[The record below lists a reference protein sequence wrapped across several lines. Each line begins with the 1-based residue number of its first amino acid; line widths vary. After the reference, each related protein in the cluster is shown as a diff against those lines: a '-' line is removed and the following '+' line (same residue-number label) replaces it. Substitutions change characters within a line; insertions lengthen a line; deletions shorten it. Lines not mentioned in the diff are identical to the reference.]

1 MRDYDEVTNT
11 VLKRRDA
18 QIAKRK
24 HQMYVVKR
32 SAAAA
37 FSLCIVSAAGIGIWK
52 NNSLRSALDDH
63 HSSNVITET
72 TGASEPTAAAV
83 TEYTTQ
89 QTTAKA
95 NQQTAAQEKN
105 TVTTAV
111 QKSSKTTPYNTSAVK
126 SHTVSTV
133 PAAETVTEKIV
144 SGNAKETQLPANTV
158 PTQRT
163 AANAV
168 RTTSPVT
175 TVNIRTGANTFAAT
189 SGIQTSVYTVTSQ
202 SAVTTISE
210 SERSNYMKKIVSM
223 LSAAVMMS
231 SIVPYNSNAVDT
243 EDPVHK
249 YAANIYSYYEPA
261 NQVNPAEQELFD
273 RIDKGLIDIDID
285 RNGELDMRDAALL
298 WTYEECKFAKQE
310 DTIANEG
317 YADLVKIYKY
327 IDFHAPSEESMEFLE
342 TREPIRDKEFFS
354 QSRYYPKHELAV
366 LDAYLIMRYHLINTF
381 KSEYLDAS
389 YYSDVIG
396 YPYLDVNRSSYNIEK
411 LKSFPEEYEKYANQ
425 TALGGQFFEF
435 MNMEVRCLGHL
446 IKERITPLSS
456 DIYDFNGDGTFD
468 LHDIQDYSIFF
479 INYDADSIYKKA
491 FVEHLNEPYDF
502 SKYISYSDTETSISE
517 ETWNRCLKYLNHDA
531 DLTEELNTFTITY
544 PQKLISLY
552 FEKNNFKLVYLEPD
566 YYTSERPG
574 SEGMPIDKDLILN
587 YYIERYAAEHGLVTT
602 RLTFNQ
608 EAFDKEYLKWTDDLK
623 NGKGISPDV
632 DGDGKA
638 DIEDY
643 RLLDDFV
650 VELFANTPAEE
661 SELPEGIREF
671 LDTEFDINNNGI
683 SGDIHDAMAG
693 MAYIMANDP
702 SCFKSLMESNDLI
715 GENYES
721 NLNILSKLPIERSGD
736 ANCDN
741 ETGLADALIIL
752 QNNANSEKYPL
763 NALGKFNADVYE
775 TGNGLTP
782 MDALEIQKW
791 DAEHKI

>member
-95 NQQTAAQEKN
+95 TQQTAAKEKN

-168 RTTSPVT
+168 RTSSPVT

-223 LSAAVMMS
+223 LSAAAMMS
-231 SIVPYNSNAVDT
+231 SIIPHPANAADFVDPAVKYSNGST
-243 EDPVHK
+243 
-249 YAANIYSYYEPA
+249 SYYESGIE
-261 NQVNPAEQELFD
+261 VNHAEQELFD
-273 RIDKGLIDIDID
+273 MIDAGLIDIDID
-285 RNGELDMRDAALL
+285 RNGEINMLDGALL
-298 WTYEECKFAKQE
+298 NVYENYTY
-310 DTIANEG
+310 
-317 YADLVKIYKY
+317 YKNLAQTSAEVPMNQY
-327 IDFHAPSEESMEFLE
+327 GHLEFHAPSEEAMEFLE
-342 TREPIRDKEFFS
+342 TRKPIRDKEVFKNF
-354 QSRYYPKHELAV
+354 RYYDEHDIAT
-366 LDAYLIMRYHLINTF
+366 LDSTLIIRYLLLNKI
-381 KSEYLDAS
+381 EPS
-389 YYSDVIG
+389 YFDPDYYIDTIG
-396 YPYLDVNRSSYNIEK
+396 YPHYQIMADSL
-411 LKSFPEEYEKYANQ
+411 
-425 TALGGQFFEF
+425 
-435 MNMEVRCLGHL
+435 NMEKIQAEIEAGTLSDFFSEIMIPSQTMGCINTNATMLLRE
-446 IKERITPLSS
+446 IRPRILDKSG
-456 DIYDFNGDGTFD
+456 IDFDVDGNGVFD
-468 LHDIQDYSIFF
+468 LHDIERYDLFEHMSGINKDLSKIESDSYAASIDFDYEAYIKYPGDDCELDEELWNNCSDLF
-479 INYDADSIYKKA
+479 IKTQEVVSEYAYLKDNRNYYGTPSIYSHINADDLIGVYYMRNSFKTTDL
-491 FVEHLNEPYDF
+491 ETEQYNNNEEFITALERYMETHALVTSRTTINFNDF
-502 SKYISYSDTETSISE
+502 
-517 ETWNRCLKYLNHDA
+517 N
-531 DLTEELNTFTITY
+531 
-544 PQKLISLY
+544 
-552 FEKNNFKLVYLEPD
+552 NNFDNWLKSLELG
-566 YYTSERPG
+566 E
-574 SEGMPIDKDLILN
+574 KD
-587 YYIERYAAEHGLVTT
+587 A
-602 RLTFNQ
+602 
-608 EAFDKEYLKWTDDLK
+608 
-623 NGKGISPDV
+623 PDV
-632 DGDGKA
+632 DNNGVIDQVDSDALNIFYGDIMNNRTA
-638 DIEDY
+638 DS
-643 RLLDDFV
+643 
-650 VELFANTPAEE
+650 
-661 SELPEGIREF
+661 SELPADIWNRIDNGY
-671 LDTEFDINNNGI
+671 DINGNGI
-683 SGDIHDAMAG
+683 NSDVGDIMI
-693 MAYIMANDP
+693 MQMYILIHNPEM
-702 SCFKSLMESNDLI
+702 FKVENELSESYSQTIDI
-715 GENYES
+715 M
-721 NLNILSKLPIERSGD
+721 SKLPIERSGD

-763 NALGKFNADVYE
+763 NTLGKFNADVYE